1 MSDRCSSYREVLELQ
16 GGVGATEMCQRSVGA
31 TGSVGATDMCQ
42 RSVGATGSVGATE
55 MCQRGVGERMSQVS
69 GGWGVVEAVD

>member
-1 MSDRCSSYREVLELQ
+1 MDLQAERCWSYRDVSDRCSSYREVLELQ
-16 GGVGATEMCQRSVGA
+16 GG
-31 TGSVGATDMCQ
+31 
-42 RSVGATGSVGATE
+42 VGATE